1 MKKLFLSL
9 MLLPVLGFVTSCS
22 DDDNDLPEVD
32 MEVTI
37 SGGVQNPDDNKIY
50 IEQGTPLVVESVA
63 AVPRNGKKT
72 TLGLTTYYLNGLPQY
87 QTVTVPFSCTLST
100 EELNPGEYSFQIK
113 SAVYQVDKTAAFVL
127 MSYDLVVLEPTT
139 DEGGSDTATPGR
151 SIVTPDE
158 QQIAE
163 Q

>member
-1 MKKLFLSL
+1 MKKLFYTLMALPLLASLSA
-9 MLLPVLGFVTSCS
+9 CS
-22 DDDNDLPEVD
+22 DSDNDLPEVD
-32 MEVTI
+32 MQVTI
-37 SGGVQNPDDNKIY
+37 SGGVQNEEDNKIY
-50 IEQGTPLVVESVA
+50 VDQGTPLVVESVT

-100 EELNPGEYSFQIK
+100 DALPVGEYSFQIK

-127 MSYDLVVLEPTT
+127 MSYDLVVEEPTQ
-139 DEGGSDTATPGR
+139 DTPATYRR
-151 SIVTPDE
+151 SIVTPDT
-158 QQIAE
+158 QQVAE

>member
-1 MKKLFLSL
+1 MKKLLYSL
-9 MLLPVLGFVTSCS
+9 MILPMLAVMSSCS
-22 DDDNDLPEVD
+22 DNDNDLPEVD
-32 MEVTI
+32 MQVTI
-37 SGGVQNPDDNKIY
+37 SGGEQNADDNKIY
-50 IEQGTPLVVESVA
+50 IEQGTPLEIESVT

-72 TLGLTTYYLNGLPQY
+72 SLGLTTYYLNGLPQY

-100 EELNPGEYSFQIK
+100 AELAPGEYSFQIK

-127 MSYDLVVLEPTT
+127 MSYDLVVVAPTSDEP
-139 DEGGSDTATPGR
+139 AAYGR
-151 SIVTPDE
+151 SIVQPDT